1 MSPANTAKP
10 PTAPPTIAPMLV
22 LPLLELPV
30 GVLLVGA
37 VLVVLVRG
45 GWPEYVIETI
55 SWKELVPHPRDFNF
69 NGHS

>member
-1 MSPANTAKP
+1 
-10 PTAPPTIAPMLV
+10 MLV

-37 VLVVLVRG
+37 VLVVLVRE
-45 GWPEYVIETI
+45 GWPEYVRETV
-55 SWKELVPHPRDFNF
+55 SWKELVPHPRDLNF